1 MTDNNDEEL
10 GHGSHLESSNMSNT
24 SSSNWKSLGSK
35 TKIRFASQR
44 SDVNNDELRGIVA
57 TPLDVDVA
65 KPMAPRARLLKNI
78 QTEVED
84 VAKVGLP
91 MGAAAQQLFKRSVS
105 TSQHQEEGNGG
116 SSLGGVDTNGVGID
130 GSIGGSVDDSFAHD
144 NPNQMYR

>member
-1 MTDNNDEEL
+1 MIDNINNDEEL
-10 GHGSHLESSNMSNT
+10 GHGSHLESNISNT
-24 SSSNWKSLGSK
+24 SNNWKSLGSK

-105 TSQHQEEGNGG
+105 TSQHQEEGNG
-116 SSLGGVDTNGVGID
+116 SVHTNGVGID
-130 GSIGGSVDDSFAHD
+130 GSIGGSIDDSFAHD

>member
-1 MTDNNDEEL
+1 MIDNNDEEL
-10 GHGSHLESSNMSNT
+10 GHGSSHLESNISNT
-24 SSSNWKSLGSK
+24 SNNWKSLGSK

-105 TSQHQEEGNGG
+105 TSQHQQEEEGN
-116 SSLGGVDTNGVGID
+116 SVHDTNGGDID
-130 GSIGGSVDDSFAHD
+130 SSIRGSVEDSFAHD

>member
-1 MTDNNDEEL
+1 MIDNNDEEM
-10 GHGSHLESSNMSNT
+10 GHGSHLESSNISNT

-84 VAKVGLP
+84 VAKVGVLP

-116 SSLGGVDTNGVGID
+116 SSLGGVDHDGGDID
-130 GSIGGSVDDSFAHD
+130 SSIGVEDSFALD

>member
-1 MTDNNDEEL
+1 MIDNNDEEL

-57 TPLDVDVA
+57 TPLDVAVA
-65 KPMAPRARLLKNI
+65 KPMPPRARLLKNI

-84 VAKVGLP
+84 VAKVCSNKNREIFTL
-91 MGAAAQQLFKRSVS
+91 
-105 TSQHQEEGNGG
+105 
-116 SSLGGVDTNGVGID
+116 SLIVGC
-130 GSIGGSVDDSFAHD
+130 
-144 NPNQMYR
+144 N

>member
-1 MTDNNDEEL
+1 MIDNNDEQM
-10 GHGSHLESSNMSNT
+10 GHGSSHLESSNISINT
-24 SSSNWKSLGSK
+24 NSSNWKSLGSK

-84 VAKVGLP
+84 VAKEVGLP
-91 MGAAAQQLFKRSVS
+91 MGAAAQQLFKRSAS
-105 TSQHQEEGNGG
+105 ASQHQEEEGNG
-116 SSLGGVDTNGVGID
+116 SVVDANGVGID

>member
-1 MTDNNDEEL
+1 MIDSYDEEL
-10 GHGSHLESSNMSNT
+10 GHGSSHLESNISNT
-24 SSSNWKSLGSK
+24 SNNWKSLGSK

-84 VAKVGLP
+84 VAKEVGLP

-105 TSQHQEEGNGG
+105 TSQHQEGEEGNG
-116 SSLGGVDTNGVGID
+116 SIHTKAGID
-130 GSIGGSVDDSFAHD
+130 SSIGGSVDDSFAHN

>member
-1 MTDNNDEEL
+1 MIDNNDEEL
-10 GHGSHLESSNMSNT
+10 GNSSHLESNISNT

-35 TKIRFASQR
+35 TKIRFASRR

-65 KPMAPRARLLKNI
+65 KPMAPRARLFKNI

-91 MGAAAQQLFKRSVS
+91 MGAAQQLFKRSVS
-105 TSQHQEEGNGG
+105 TSQHQQEEEGN
-116 SSLGGVDTNGVGID
+116 SVHDTNGGDID
-130 GSIGGSVDDSFAHD
+130 SSIRGSVEDSFAHD

>member
-105 TSQHQEEGNGG
+105 TSQHQEGEEGNGV
-116 SSLGGVDTNGVGID
+116 GGVDHDGGDID
-130 GSIGGSVDDSFAHD
+130 SSIGGSVNDSFAHD

>member
-1 MTDNNDEEL
+1 MIDDNDEEL
-10 GHGSHLESSNMSNT
+10 GHGSHLESNISNT
-24 SSSNWKSLGSK
+24 SNNWKSLGSK

-105 TSQHQEEGNGG
+105 TSQHQEEEGIG
-116 SSLGGVDTNGVGID
+116 SVHDTNGFGID

>member
-1 MTDNNDEEL
+1 MIDNNDEEL
-10 GHGSHLESSNMSNT
+10 GHSSHLESNISNT
-24 SSSNWKSLGSK
+24 SNNWKSLGSK

-84 VAKVGLP
+84 V
-91 MGAAAQQLFKRSVS
+91 
-105 TSQHQEEGNGG
+105 
-116 SSLGGVDTNGVGID
+116 
-130 GSIGGSVDDSFAHD
+130 
-144 NPNQMYR
+144 